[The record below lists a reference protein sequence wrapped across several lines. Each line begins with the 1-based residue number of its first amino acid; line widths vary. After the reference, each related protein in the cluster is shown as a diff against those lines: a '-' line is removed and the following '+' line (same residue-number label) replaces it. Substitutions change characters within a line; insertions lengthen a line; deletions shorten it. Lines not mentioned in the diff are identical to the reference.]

1 MCHTNPSPNLS
12 VTLTHV
18 EIVDIPAA
26 AVGCLAD
33 LSLSLSLIYAT
44 ETKANFS
51 HGREPNQKR
60 EGR

>member
-18 EIVDIPAA
+18 EIVDIPASA
-26 AVGCLAD
+26 TGRLAD
-33 LSLSLSLIYAT
+33 LSLSHLR
-44 ETKANFS
+44 EVEPKANFS
-51 HGREPNQKR
+51 HGSEPNQKR